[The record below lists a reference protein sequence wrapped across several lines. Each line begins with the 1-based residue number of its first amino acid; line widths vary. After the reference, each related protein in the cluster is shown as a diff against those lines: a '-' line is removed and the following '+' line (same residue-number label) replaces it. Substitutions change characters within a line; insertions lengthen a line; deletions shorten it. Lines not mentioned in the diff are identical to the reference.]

1 MKHLTT
7 STLKAPP
14 PFRSLRVRSA
24 ILLSLLIHF
33 GFVSAA
39 LARTPLFK
47 EEPKPAATAEIVQR
61 QRNESPR
68 PHGNTWT
75 QVISGN
81 PIVLPSQPV
90 SKTIDNL
97 LPGRIERAFIPTSVQ
112 AFGGSKAPVQAKIV
126 DQKGRDIFLLGEATL
141 EPNSKRILIQFE
153 KAIVSG
159 TDEVFELK
167 AHALDMS
174 GTFGLKGNYVS
185 GEAKYF
191 TAEFL
196 ASVAAGFTDA
206 SISRSTNVLGNQTEE
221 RSIDTSGKKAL
232 GSALSR
238 TADRFAEKVRAAPEY
253 SILEGPTTIQVLI
266 VEQPRRKL

>member
-1 MKHLTT
+1 MKIHPFALN
-7 STLKAPP
+7 TL
-14 PFRSLRVRSA
+14 
-24 ILLSLLIHF
+24 
-33 GFVSAA
+33 
-39 LARTPLFK
+39 
-47 EEPKPAATAEIVQR
+47 AATMVILAASFASGRTQLYQQPESEPVKTETHSPAPKKRHQPQSSRSWSHVVQ
-61 QRNESPR
+61 
-68 PHGNTWT
+68 
-75 QVISGN
+75 GN

-90 SKTIDNL
+90 ARSIDTL
-97 LPGRIERAFIPTSVQ
+97 LPGTIERAQISTSVQ
-112 AFGGSKAPVQAKIV
+112 AFGNSKVSVQAKV
-126 DQKGRDIFLLGEATL
+126 TDRNERDILLLGNASL
-141 EPNSKRILIQFE
+141 EPNSKRITIEFE

-174 GTFGLKGNYVS
+174 GTLGLKGDYVS

-196 ASVAAGFTDA
+196 ASAAAGFADA

-221 RSIDTSGKKAL
+221 RSLDTSSKKAF

-238 TADRFAEKVRAAPEY
+238 TADRFSEKVRAAPEY

-266 VEQPRRKL
+266 IEQPRRKL

>member
-14 PFRSLRVRSA
+14 PFRSLRVFWA
-24 ILLSLLIHF
+24 ILLSLQIHF

-47 EEPKPAATAEIVQR
+47 EEPKPAATAEVIPKPLIGSPSIYENRWSHVVQ
-61 QRNESPR
+61 
-68 PHGNTWT
+68 
-75 QVISGN
+75 GN

-90 SKTIDNL
+90 TRSIDTL
-97 LPGRIERAFIPTSVQ
+97 LPGTIERALISTSVQ
-112 AFGGSKAPVQAKIV
+112 AFGNSKVPAQAKAI
-126 DQKGRDIFLLGEATL
+126 DRNGRDIFLIGNASL
-141 EPNSKRILIQFE
+141 EPNSKRILIDFE

-266 VEQPRRKL
+266 AEQPRRKL